1 MTSTATRRTAPI
13 ATYRLQFNRLFTFQH
28 ATQVVPYL
36 HTLGISDCYASSY
49 LKATPGSLHG
59 YDIVDPTTLNPEI
72 GTEDDYRAFTTVLR
86 QYGMGQIL
94 DIVPNHMGISR
105 SSNSWWLDV
114 LEHGPSS
121 RYAEFFDIDWHPVKP
136 ELEHKILLPILGDL
150 YGIVLENQE
159 IILSYEDGAFFVRYY
174 DHKLPVSSKSMTHLL
189 SHRVD
194 ELVAKAGSDDP
205 DVMELQSIT
214 TALSHL
220 PGHDAP
226 DRSRQDEE
234 LREKEIVKRRLN
246 RLVRESPLI
255 AGFLEENVRIFN
267 GSKQEPKSFDLLD
280 RLLNDQAYRLA
291 YWRVASEEIN
301 YRRFFDI
308 NELAAVRM
316 ENPSVFRE
324 AHGLVLRLLKEGAVT
339 GLRID
344 HVDGLYDPGG
354 YLRSLQSWAREELP
368 EAKDSDRPLYLVAE
382 KILSKGE
389 TLPESWPVDGTT
401 GYEFLNAVNALFV
414 DSANDWAFDELYS
427 KFIRHDITFE
437 DLAYEKKKLIMA
449 ASMASEINTLGH
461 FLNRFSERD
470 RRSRDFTLNSLIHAI
485 REIIAC
491 FPVYRTYIGPDTD
504 QVANRDREYIRLA
517 VTRATRRNPA
527 MSRLVF
533 DFIQDIL
540 LNRAED
546 RLRLDREER
555 LTFLRKFQQ
564 TTSPVTAKGIEDTAL
579 YIYNRLLSLNE
590 VGGEPERFGIPVP
603 SFHERMRDRQ
613 ARWPYALSTTSTH
626 DTKRGEDVRARLNVL
641 SEIPGEWKKRL
652 GQWSKLNKKFKPEV
666 EGHLVPDRNEEYFL
680 YQTLI
685 GAWPFV
691 SMSAEEYR
699 TFCRRIHDYMDKALH
714 EAKVHSSWINPDATY
729 DQAMHKYIEAILDR
743 TRPNPFLD
751 SFLAF
756 QQRVAALGVYNSLS
770 QVLLKI
776 TAPGVPDFY
785 QGSELWDLAL
795 VDPDNRRPVD
805 YPHRIGLV
813 KDLETAAAAAG
824 EDRRDLIKTLSASYQ
839 DGRIKVFITML
850 ALRYRR
856 DHPQLFLDGAYF
868 PLETAGAKKDHLC
881 AFARAHDS
889 SEVIVIVPRLI
900 AGLLSHGGT
909 EPLGPDVW
917 QDTHVMLLPDEGS
930 TRHYRNVLTGD
941 IISVGNV
948 DDGPALRIADV
959 LKDCPL
965 ALLENTA

>member
-13 ATYRLQFNRLFTFQH
+13 ATYRLQFNRSFTFQD
-28 ATQVVPYL
+28 ASRIVPYL

-59 YDIVDPTTLNPEI
+59 YDIVDPTTLNPEV
-72 GTEDDYRAFTTVLR
+72 GTEDDYRTFIGALR
-86 QYGMGQIL
+86 DHGMGQIL

-105 SSNSWWLDV
+105 SSNPWWSDV

-121 RYAEFFDIDWHPVKP
+121 RYAEFFDIDWHPLKP

-159 IILSYEDGAFFVRYY
+159 ITLSYEEGLFVVHYY
-174 DHKLPVSSKSMTHLL
+174 DHRLPVSPKSMTHVL
-189 SHRVD
+189 SHGV
-194 ELVAKAGSDDP
+194 EALAGKAGPDDP
-205 DVMELQSIT
+205 DVMELQSII
-214 TALSHL
+214 TALNHL
-220 PGHDAP
+220 PGLEARDP
-226 DRSRQDEE
+226 NKQEEE

-246 RLVRESPLI
+246 RLVRESSLI
-255 AGFLEENVRIFN
+255 AGFLEENIRTFN
-267 GSKQEPKSFDLLD
+267 GSKHDPNSFDLLD

-316 ENPSVFRE
+316 ENPVVFRE
-324 AHGLVLRLLKEGAVT
+324 AHGLVFRLLKEGAVT

-354 YLRSLQSWAREELP
+354 YLRSLQEWARDEMP
-368 EAKDSDRPLYLVAE
+368 AAGSDRPLYIVVE

-389 TLPESWPVDGTT
+389 TLPEDWPVDGTT
-401 GYEFLNAVNALFV
+401 GYDFLNAINALFV
-414 DSANDWAFDELYS
+414 DSANDWAFDELYA

-461 FLNRFSERD
+461 SLNRFSERD
-470 RRSRDFTLNSLIHAI
+470 RRSRDFTLNSLINAI

-504 QVANRDREYIRLA
+504 QVADRDRAYIRLA
-517 VTRATRRNPA
+517 VTKAKRRNPA

-546 RLRLDREER
+546 RVRLDREER

-590 VGGEPERFGIPVP
+590 VGGEPERFGVPVP
-603 SFHERMRDRQ
+603 SFHERMRERQ
-613 ARWPYALSTTSTH
+613 GRWPYALSATSTH

-641 SEIPGEWKKRL
+641 SEIPAEWKKRIT
-652 GQWSKLNKKFKPEV
+652 QWSKLNKKFKPEV

-685 GAWPFV
+685 GAWPFGTV
-691 SMSAEEYR
+691 NAEDYR
-699 TFCRRIHDYMDKALH
+699 RFCRRIQDYMDKALH
-714 EAKVHSSWINPDATY
+714 EAKVHSSWINPDHTY
-729 DQAMHKYIEAILDR
+729 DQAMQKYIEAILDR

-751 SFLAF
+751 SFAVF
-756 QQRVAALGVYNSLS
+756 QQRVAWLGVYNSLS

-785 QGSELWDLAL
+785 QGTELWDLSL

-805 YPHRIGLV
+805 YEHRIGLV
-813 KDLETAAAAAG
+813 KDLETAVTAAG
-824 EDRRDLIKTLSASYQ
+824 EDRRELIRDLFASSH
-839 DGRIKVFITML
+839 DGRIKAFITML

-856 DHPQLFLDGAYF
+856 EHPQLFLDGAYL
-868 PLETAGAKKDHLC
+868 PLESHGAKKDHLC
-881 AFARAHDS
+881 AFARVHDGKD
-889 SEVIVIVPRLI
+889 VIVIVPRLI
-900 AGLLSHGGT
+900 AGLLPQST
-909 EPLGPDVW
+909 TQPIGPEVW
-917 QDTHVMLLPDEGS
+917 QDTRVALPQAPGP

-941 IISVGNV
+941 IIPTEEVGTS
-948 DDGPALRIADV
+948 GALRIAEI
-959 LKDCPL
+959 LKGCPL
-965 ALLENTA
+965 ALLENMA